1 MKFIFNT
8 FVAVFLLNLK
18 TQFFKYFFL
27 DVCLCKCCSIN
38 FFLLFMQKKI
48 QRFVATE
55 VFFDSLIAC
64 PPPSSPSSPSTASHL
79 SKSSFGLPSRI
90 TELLDKCEAVE
101 GEEGEEG
108 GGEEARFF
116 EITQTNFKI
125 IFLKGPSFF

>member
-1 MKFIFNT
+1 MNFIFST

-38 FFLLFMQKKI
+38 FFILFMQKKI

-79 SKSSFGLPSRI
+79 SKSSFGLPSGI

-116 EITQTNFKI
+116 EITQKNFKI
-125 IFLKGPSFF
+125 IF